1 MPTVS
6 LPHPGR
12 GLRRLRLDSQAIERA
27 LVRSSVGA
35 LTKGRDTCRHC
46 HRSPLVGEVVHVY
59 GSGTR
64 RGEELVCELCRPL
77 RAAMPDRSVL
87 VRSPEQAGLVR
98 SLPLR
103 P

>member
-1 MPTVS
+1 
-6 LPHPGR
+6 
-12 GLRRLRLDSQAIERA
+12 
-27 LVRSSVGA
+27 
-35 LTKGRDTCRHC
+35 
-46 HRSPLVGEVVHVY
+46 VHLY